1 MPGATLLVLLGWLA
15 GASPLRVSF
24 SVSSTMKL
32 VTLQDFSTSG
42 GTINVSISVAPG
54 ACFDTIGN
62 STGCWDVLDQT
73 YLSVLNFDQWRNLS
87 HWLAQNDAVRAA
99 TGSTELCPQP
109 AVGWS
114 SLSLL
119 SWQEAAIVPGG
130 SGAADFRVSGRG
142 FEPAVSAH
150 EGIRPAPSPPA
161 PITFQIGFRLPPQQ
175 DIYTLSIYNCFG
187 EELHATGEA
196 RFVGGAGE
204 TLSTRQLDVL
214 AVRFGL
220 MVLILACAVAL
231 AVLCA
236 MCRAT
241 MVPLHGLFILVL
253 LLRCLQQGF
262 LALPLMAASQDVISP
277 AGGIITAAALDAYNS
292 PQRDTSMRQE
302 PMWPP
307 PAPGVQPGDFPAP
320 AIGGN
325 VPLAPPPPSPYGVS
339 GPIYRSPAASI
350 NAADWGLQSAALL
363 SAAAA
368 EQLASISFITALLAI
383 AGGRHFFF
391 ASTPAREREGICVA
405 FVLYFGF
412 GMLQEACT
420 GEVLCGVFVLFYQVI
435 RILLIFAVL
444 LFLNATSDHL
454 RRATG
459 HVWPA
464 LRVDLLRLIAF
475 RQIRMRL
482 LLVYLILPIIF
493 LFLEVVL
500 DWQHTWSKVLWRE
513 SLELYV
519 VLAVVWRL
527 PPTLTIYSIH
537 FAPLRPA
544 PNAELA
550 PGAYPRFF
558 RWLLGSSVH
567 APSADAATAA
577 GTANAQRQQQQQHY
591 GAARNGRRSR
601 TD

>member
-220 MVLILACAVAL
+220 GVGTDVVLV
-231 AVLCA
+231 
-236 MCRAT
+236 
-241 MVPLHGLFILVL
+241 
-253 LLRCLQQGF
+253 
-262 LALPLMAASQDVISP
+262 DVDSRF
-277 AGGIITAAALDAYNS
+277 
-292 PQRDTSMRQE
+292 Q
-302 PMWPP
+302 
-307 PAPGVQPGDFPAP
+307 
-320 AIGGN
+320 
-325 VPLAPPPPSPYGVS
+325 
-339 GPIYRSPAASI
+339 
-350 NAADWGLQSAALL
+350 
-363 SAAAA
+363 
-368 EQLASISFITALLAI
+368 
-383 AGGRHFFF
+383 RHF
-391 ASTPAREREGICVA
+391 S
-405 FVLYFGF
+405 
-412 GMLQEACT
+412 
-420 GEVLCGVFVLFYQVI
+420 
-435 RILLIFAVL
+435 
-444 LFLNATSDHL
+444 
-454 RRATG
+454 
-459 HVWPA
+459 
-464 LRVDLLRLIAF
+464 
-475 RQIRMRL
+475 
-482 LLVYLILPIIF
+482 
-493 LFLEVVL
+493 
-500 DWQHTWSKVLWRE
+500 
-513 SLELYV
+513 
-519 VLAVVWRL
+519 
-527 PPTLTIYSIH
+527 
-537 FAPLRPA
+537 
-544 PNAELA
+544 
-550 PGAYPRFF
+550 
-558 RWLLGSSVH
+558 
-567 APSADAATAA
+567 
-577 GTANAQRQQQQQHY
+577 
-591 GAARNGRRSR
+591 
-601 TD
+601 